1 MKTLS
6 TPYRY
11 EKHLRNKIY
20 AIFDEQ
26 DASVSRILMDSM
38 VLYSIS
44 SYKFLIKVIPTLFR
58 LS

>member
-1 MKTLS
+1 METLS

-44 SYKFLIKVIPTLFR
+44 SYKFLIKVISYFI
-58 LS
+58 